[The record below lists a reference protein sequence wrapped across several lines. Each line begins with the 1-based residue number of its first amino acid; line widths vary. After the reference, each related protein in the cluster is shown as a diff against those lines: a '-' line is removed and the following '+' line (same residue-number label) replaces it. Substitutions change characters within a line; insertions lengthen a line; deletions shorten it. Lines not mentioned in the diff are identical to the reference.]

1 MHIFRLIILLVLCLA
16 WSVPAA
22 QAQSI
27 LSNTPYQTEVIVL
40 GNGQAPAVM
49 VIGGVHGNEP
59 AGSLA
64 AQQLTNKSVTQGTLI
79 IIPQVN
85 KLALEKGI
93 RTLDTIGD
101 INRQYNAQSSQMPSK
116 QIANEIIA
124 LMQQYKISM
133 LIDLHE
139 ARDYNKLNKASLGQ
153 LVLPTMNDRS
163 AMLALDVVEHVNKR
177 IETGYEKFAY
187 GPYPIPDSA
196 AYYAGKQLGIAA
208 FTIETSS
215 KNSLEERVRQHVAIA
230 EYLITAEGVVYK

>member
-116 QIANEIIA
+116 QIAHEIIA